1 MGRAIDLPLA
11 EVFEP
16 LLRPSRYKGLFGGR
30 GGMKSHAFAELLVDR
45 CMTDKEPVRAV
56 CVREIQLSL
65 KQSVKLLIE
74 DKIKKHDLGGYFRC
88 MDTEIKTPNDGIVI
102 FQGMHS
108 QTAESIK
115 SLEGFNIA
123 WIEEA
128 QSLSQRSLEL
138 LRPTI
143 RVPGS
148 EIWASW
154 NPRFPTDPVDNFFRG
169 NGPRTEKQ
177 GPWELPPDSIII
189 ESSWEDNPWFPD
201 VLRQEMEWDR
211 RTDLDKYLHI
221 WGGGYEMHSEA
232 RVFKN
237 WRVEDFEIPSDAVL
251 RQGGDW
257 GFSVDPTVLVRMFE
271 RTPPAPARKQL
282 FICDEVY
289 KVGCEIDDTPMLFD
303 RLGCREEITPDMIP
317 RIKSGEVELLNRLR
331 AQGYESARAWPTIA
345 DSARPETI
353 SYLKRHGY
361 PRIEPAVK
369 GANSVEEGIKFLQG
383 YDIII
388 HSRCKHT
395 KDEFTHFC
403 YKTDPQTGEILPILM
418 DKKNHVIDSARYGIE
433 PIRGNTRSVA
443 RAVWG

>member
-1 MGRAIDLPLA
+1 
-11 EVFEP
+11 
-16 LLRPSRYKGLFGGR
+16 
-30 GGMKSHAFAELLVDR
+30 MKSHAFAELLVDR

-74 DKIKKHDLGGYFRC
+74 DKIKKYDLGGYFRC
-88 MDTEIKTPNDGIVI
+88 LDTHIETPKDGMII
-102 FQGMHS
+102 FQGMQNH
-108 QTAESIK
+108 TADTIK

-128 QSLSQRSLEL
+128 QSLSQRSLKL

-154 NPRFPTDPVDNFFRG
+154 NPRFATDPIDDFFRG
-169 NGPRTEKQ
+169 NAPRTENQ
-177 GPWELPPDSIII
+177 GPWEKPPDSICIK
-189 ESSWEDNPWFPD
+189 SGWEDNPWFPE
-201 VLRQEMEWDR
+201 VLRAEMEWDR
-211 RTDLDKYLHI
+211 RTDMDKYLHV
-221 WGGGYEMHSEA
+221 WDGGYEQHSEA

-237 WRVEDFEIPSDAVL
+237 WRVEEFETPAGVIL

-257 GFSVDPTVLVRMFE
+257 GFSVDPTVLLRMFE
-271 RTPPAPARKQL
+271 VIPPPPARKQL
-282 FICDEVY
+282 FISDEVY
-289 KVGCEIDDTPMLFD
+289 KIGCEIDHTPMLFD
-303 RLGCREEITPDMIP
+303 QLGCRVPIDPLMEA
-317 RIKSGEVELLNRLR
+317 RIKSGDQALLAEL
-331 AQGYESARAWPTIA
+331 AAAGYGSARLWPTIA

-361 PRIEPAVK
+361 PRVEPAVK
-369 GANSVEEGIKFLQG
+369 GARSVEEGIKFLQG

-388 HSRCKHT
+388 HPRCRHV

-403 YKTDPQTGEILPILM
+403 YKTDPKTGEILPVLM
-418 DKKNHVIDSARYGIE
+418 EKKNHTIDSARYGIE
-433 PIRGNTRSVA
+433 PIRGNVRAVA
-443 RAVWG
+443 EAVWG